1 MPHGSALRRALA
13 AAIACWCVGTGSA
26 DAQKKPSPAA
36 KPRDC
41 TIDASG
47 IDFGLYDTLNTA
59 PTDATGSVTYSC
71 TQGGGALNV
80 IVTIDRGF
88 AGSFSR
94 QMSNGQDRLSYNVYL
109 DVGHTQIWGD
119 GSNGTLTLQDK
130 IPGNTKPISVT
141 AYGRLFPRQNVGSGR
156 FVDGL
161 VVTMQ
166 F

>member
-1 MPHGSALRRALA
+1 MHRRSAVGRALA
-13 AAIACWCVGTGSA
+13 AAIVSCLVGVAAA
-26 DAQKKPSPAA
+26 DAQKRPTPTA

-41 TIDASG
+41 TINASG
-47 IDFGLYDTLNTA
+47 VDFGVYDTLNLA

-71 TQGGGALNV
+71 SQGGGALNV
-80 IVTIDRGF
+80 IITIDRGL
-88 AGSFSR
+88 AGSFNR
-94 QMSNGQDRLSYNVYL
+94 QMTNGTDRLGYNVYL

-119 GSNGTLTLQDK
+119 GSGGTVTLQDK
-130 IPGNTKPISVT
+130 IPGNNHPITAT

-156 FVDGL
+156 YVDGL